1 MAYDP
6 INRFHQSAPGIP
18 LVPTGFPHPVPPHVP
33 LPPPMAPVAFGPPA
47 PAAMPPPHFPPPMP
61 APMHATRQQDAAVRF
76 GGLNFKLLDM
86 TIDKIL

>member
-1 MAYDP
+1 
-6 INRFHQSAPGIP
+6 
-18 LVPTGFPHPVPPHVP
+18 
-33 LPPPMAPVAFGPPA
+33 MAPVAFGPPA